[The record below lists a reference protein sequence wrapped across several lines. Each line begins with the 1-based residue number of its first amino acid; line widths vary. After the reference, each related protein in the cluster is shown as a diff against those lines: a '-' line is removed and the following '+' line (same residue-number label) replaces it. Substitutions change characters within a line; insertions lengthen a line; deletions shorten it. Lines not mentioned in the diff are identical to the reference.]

1 MAPVGR
7 EFGSP
12 DYERLADL
20 DDLAVKATG
29 SLLAAR
35 RWLDTPNPALEGQI
49 PEEVARS
56 PDGYAQVVQLLDSLM
71 GLHESQ
77 SRNGLRSLGSG
88 GQSLGDDVQRCSRT
102 RH

>member
-1 MAPVGR
+1 MATKKDPGIPSTALDALMQQELREWEAMAPVGR

-12 DYERLADL
+12 EYERLSEL

-29 SLLAAR
+29 SLPAAR
-35 RWLDTPNPALEGQI
+35 RWLDTPNPALDGHI

-71 GLHESQ
+71 GAA
-77 SRNGLRSLGSG
+77 
-88 GQSLGDDVQRCSRT
+88 
-102 RH
+102 

>member
-1 MAPVGR
+1 MANQKNPGNPSTALDDLMKQELREWDSMAPVGR

-12 DYERLADL
+12 DYERLAEL

-35 RWLDTPNPALEGQI
+35 QWLDTPNRALDGKT

-56 PDGYAQVVQLLDSLM
+56 PDGYVQVVQLLDSSM
-71 GLHESQ
+71 GAA
-77 SRNGLRSLGSG
+77 
-88 GQSLGDDVQRCSRT
+88 
-102 RH
+102 

>member
-1 MAPVGR
+1 MAPMGR

-49 PEEVARS
+49 PEEVVRS
-56 PDGYAQVVQLLDSLM
+56 PNGYTQVVQLLNSLM
-71 GLHESQ
+71 GAA
-77 SRNGLRSLGSG
+77 
-88 GQSLGDDVQRCSRT
+88 
-102 RH
+102 